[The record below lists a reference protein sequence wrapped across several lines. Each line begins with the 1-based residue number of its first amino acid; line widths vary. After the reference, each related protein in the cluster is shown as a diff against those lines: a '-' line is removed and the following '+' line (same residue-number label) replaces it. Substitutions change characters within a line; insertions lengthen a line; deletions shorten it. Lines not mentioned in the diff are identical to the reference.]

1 MAPIRQVAPGGTVEF
16 EVDVASQHAAW
27 RVAGKRA
34 SVTRAR
40 AVAGDE
46 AVDRILRGVIAQLRE
61 TATTAGEDSAALRAF
76 AGKIWAGRNAGA
88 ASPADDDQ
96 NRLF

>member
-1 MAPIRQVAPGGTVEF
+1 MAPIRQVAPGGNVEF

-34 SVTRAR
+34 PVSRAR

-61 TATTAGEDSAALRAF
+61 AAVTAGEDSAAIRAF
-76 AGKIWAGRNAGA
+76 AATIWAGRNGGA
-88 ASPADDDQ
+88 QAPADDEP

>member
-1 MAPIRQVAPGGTVEF
+1 MAPIRQVAPGGNVEF
-16 EVDVASQHAAW
+16 EVDAASQHAAW

-46 AVDRILRGVIAQLRE
+46 AVDRILRDVIAQLRD
-61 TATTAGEDSAALRAF
+61 TAVTAGEDSAALRSF
-76 AGKIWAGRNAGA
+76 AATIWAGRGGGA
-88 ASPADDDQ
+88 ATVASDQ
-96 NRLF
+96 SNRLF